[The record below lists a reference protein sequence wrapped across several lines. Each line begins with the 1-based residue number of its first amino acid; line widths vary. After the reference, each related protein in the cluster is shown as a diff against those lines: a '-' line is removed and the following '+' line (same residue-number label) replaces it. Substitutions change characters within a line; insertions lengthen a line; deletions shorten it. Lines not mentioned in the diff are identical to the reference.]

1 MAGKQRKRG
10 MGSIFKHGSSW
21 WIALYDHGKKVKG
34 RAGPIGLITKSQAEQ
49 ALKARM
55 GEIVQGRFSLEKPI
69 KMALFDK
76 MAERYLEYSKANHR
90 SYKRS
95 LSVSKVLLRFFG
107 GKKLTDVSTWSV
119 ENFKVERKNEGK
131 TLSNINR
138 ELTVLKRMFN
148 LAIEWGLTSSNPVK
162 RVKFFKVNN
171 EPMRVLT
178 EEEFSKLCEAA
189 SPHLKP
195 VLLCAVSTG
204 LRRSELLN
212 LLWSDVDLK
221 KDTIT
226 VRDSKNYDFRIISIN
241 PALKEELNRIKED
254 TSSQYV
260 FGFNGHPVKEIKRS
274 FETALRKSGIPV
286 CRFHDLRH
294 TFATTLVM
302 KGVDLATL
310 QELLGHKS
318 ILMTKRFSH
327 PTLEHKKK
335 AVESLDFK
343 PNNPTTNTKGS
354 DSTQLVNVS
363 DKLQA

>member
-1 MAGKQRKRG
+1 M
-10 MGSIFKHGSSW
+10 
-21 WIALYDHGKKVKG
+21 
-34 RAGPIGLITKSQAEQ
+34 
-49 ALKARM
+49 
-55 GEIVQGRFSLEKPI
+55 
-69 KMALFDK
+69 
-76 MAERYLEYSKANHR
+76 
-90 SYKRS
+90 
-95 LSVSKVLLRFFG
+95 
-107 GKKLTDVSTWSV
+107 
-119 ENFKVERKNEGK
+119 ERKNEGK

-171 EPMRVLT
+171 EPMRVLS
-178 EEEFSKLCEAA
+178 EEELSKLYEAA

-195 VLLCAVSTG
+195 ILLCAVSTG

-221 KDTIT
+221 NDTIT

-241 PALKEELNRIKED
+241 PALKEELIRIKENC
-254 TSSQYV
+254 SSEYL
-260 FGFNGHPVKEIKRS
+260 FGFNGHSVKEIKRS

-302 KGVDLATL
+302 KGVDLVTL

-318 ILMTKRFSH
+318 ILMTKRYFR
-327 PTLEHKKK
+327 PTPEQKKK

-343 PNNPTTNTKGS
+343 PDNPTTITKKS
-354 DSTQLVNVS
+354 DSNQLVNVS
-363 DKLQA
+363 RKL